1 VDAEF
6 SGRED
11 FAPGQYKA
19 EQSAAAQT
27 MLSIINQAMQ
37 KDFARYVK
45 PGKKV
50 KIVIKGS
57 ADAAP
62 IKTALTYKNEYGEFT
77 DAPVI
82 ANGEA
87 TTLTVNK
94 KTGIRTNEELAFL
107 RAMGM
112 KDSMEKGVKALKTM
126 IATYETEVEQA
137 EGVGG
142 QFRRIFVD
150 YIFEDAF

>member
-1 VDAEF
+1 
-6 SGRED
+6 
-11 FAPGQYKA
+11 
-19 EQSAAAQT
+19 
-27 MLSIINQAMQ
+27 
-37 KDFARYVK
+37 
-45 PGKKV
+45 V

-62 IKTALTYKNEYGEFT
+62 IKKALTYKNEYGEFT

-126 IATYETEVEQA
+126 IATYETQVEQA